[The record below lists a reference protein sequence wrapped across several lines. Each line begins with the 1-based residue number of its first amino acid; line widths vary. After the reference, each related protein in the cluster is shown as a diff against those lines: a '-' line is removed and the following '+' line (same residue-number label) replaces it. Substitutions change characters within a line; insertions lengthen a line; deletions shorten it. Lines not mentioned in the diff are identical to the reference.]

1 MKYLSTTFMHR
12 LCATPNSTLNVAMY
26 LLYSVRSMLV
36 GEPLWRIA
44 RKRCLVLLAALCVVS
59 TTPANATKDVTTSI
73 DSLKLYAHSRII
85 NYKEFQCFNILIT
98 KESNWRINA
107 INGSHYGLGQMRNTK
122 YRNLDGFRQI
132 DWSIRYNIHRYKTHC
147 NTLKHFLTKGWH

>member
-1 MKYLSTTFMHR
+1 
-12 LCATPNSTLNVAMY
+12 
-26 LLYSVRSMLV
+26 MLFVV
-36 GEPLWRIA
+36 G
-44 RKRCLVLLAALCVVS
+44 
-59 TTPANATKDVTTSI
+59 TTPAYATKAATTSI

-147 NTLKHFLTKGWH
+147 NTLKHFLSKGWH